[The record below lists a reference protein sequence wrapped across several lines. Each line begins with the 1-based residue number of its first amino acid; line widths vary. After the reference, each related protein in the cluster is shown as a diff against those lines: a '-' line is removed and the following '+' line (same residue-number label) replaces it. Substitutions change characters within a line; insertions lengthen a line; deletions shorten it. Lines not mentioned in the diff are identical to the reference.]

1 MILQHNYTNLA
12 GQTVLWDTSDSD
24 KVFLYNLQFAERRS
38 QLEKNGFLDQP
49 ITYQYN
55 THGFRNPEF
64 DTKIDVVCFGC
75 SFTMGT
81 GVHAEHT
88 WPAQLQQL
96 TGLRVANLGHAGS
109 SNDTAFRFAKY
120 YLPYLK
126 PKWAIWVQ
134 TDRHRL
140 ELLDDSIPVCLNI
153 LASDNSNPCTQDHF
167 IKTWFASD
175 ENQQLNLEKNT
186 RAFEH
191 LCQQL
196 SITSHVLPRSSVVSD
211 RQARDLK
218 HPGSQVYE
226 KLAKQVQH
234 LLGQAGS
241 ISVEL

>member
-1 MILQHNYTNLA
+1 MILQHNYTDLA
-12 GQTVLWDTSDSD
+12 GQTVLWDTSDSE
-24 KVFLYNLQFAERRS
+24 KLFLDNLQFAERRR

-64 DTKIDVVCFGC
+64 DNEIDVVCFGC

-96 TGLRVANLGHAGS
+96 TGLRVVNLGHAGS

-120 YLPYLK
+120 YLPYLR
-126 PKWAIWVQ
+126 PKWAVWMQ
-134 TDRHRL
+134 TDQHRL
-140 ELLDDSIPVCLNI
+140 ELLDNAIPVSMNI
-153 LASDNSNPCTQDHF
+153 LASDTSNPCAQDNF
-167 IKTWFASD
+167 IKTWFACD

-196 SITSHVLPRSSVVSD
+196 GIISHVLPRSSVVSD
-211 RQARDLK
+211 RQARDLQ
-218 HPGSQVYE
+218 HPGPQVY
-226 KLAKQVQH
+226 KTLAKQVQI
-234 LLGQAGS
+234 LLDQPGS
-241 ISVEL
+241 ITVQF

>member
-1 MILQHNYTNLA
+1 MILQHNYTDLA
-12 GQTVLWDTSDSD
+12 GQTVLWDTSDSE
-24 KVFLYNLQFAERRS
+24 KLFLDNLQFAERRR

-96 TGLRVANLGHAGS
+96 TGLRVVNLGHAGS

-120 YLPYLK
+120 YLPYLR
-126 PKWAIWVQ
+126 PKWAVWMQ
-134 TDRHRL
+134 TDQHRL
-140 ELLDDSIPVCLNI
+140 ELLDNAIPVSMNI
-153 LASDNSNPCTQDHF
+153 LASDTSNPCAQDNF
-167 IKTWFASD
+167 IKTWFACD

-196 SITSHVLPRSSVVSD
+196 GIISHVLPRSSVVSD
-211 RQARDLK
+211 RQARDLQ
-218 HPGSQVYE
+218 HPGPQVY
-226 KLAKQVQH
+226 KTLAKQVQI
-234 LLGQAGS
+234 LLDQPGS
-241 ISVEL
+241 ITVQF

>member
-1 MILQHNYTNLA
+1 MIPHHNYTNLA
-12 GQTVLWDTSDSD
+12 GQTVLWNTSDSD
-24 KVFLYNLQFAERRS
+24 KVFFDNLQFAERLS
-38 QLEKNGFLDQP
+38 QLEKNGFLDKP

-140 ELLDDSIPVCLNI
+140 ELLDDSIPVSLNI
-153 LASDNSNPCTQDHF
+153 LASDNSNPCAQDYF

-196 SITSHVLPRSSVVSD
+196 SITSHVLPRSCVVSD
-211 RQARDLK
+211 RQARDLI
-218 HPGSQVYE
+218 HPGRQVYE
-226 KLAKQVQH
+226 QLAKQVQS
-234 LLGQAGS
+234 LFGQAGS